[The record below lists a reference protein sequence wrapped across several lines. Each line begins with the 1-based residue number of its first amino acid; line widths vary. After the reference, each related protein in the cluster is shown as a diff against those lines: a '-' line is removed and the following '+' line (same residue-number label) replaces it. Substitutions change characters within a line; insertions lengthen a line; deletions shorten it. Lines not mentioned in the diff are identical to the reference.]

1 VTPTQGLLHL
11 ASLPPSNIKMGLE
24 RVRLALDL
32 LGNPER
38 RVPALHV
45 AGTNGKGSTCAV
57 AAECLQ
63 QRYRVGLYTSPH
75 LVRVNE
81 RFRVDGVDVTDEVLG
96 RRVAEVVEVLG
107 EAHGLTFFELG
118 TIVAFWHFAQEQ
130 VELAVLETG
139 LGGRLDATNACA
151 PLVTCVTP
159 ISLDHQEYLG
169 TTLGAIAAEKA
180 GIVKPGTPLVISAQ
194 VPEVM
199 AVLRAAS
206 PELSVEGTDFR
217 VEDSTFIGGR
227 WRIDG
232 LCSPLRGPHQRQN
245 LAVALACLEALEA
258 RGFPLSS
265 DEVRAGVAVT
275 HWPGRLEE
283 VAGPP
288 MIVLDGAHNP
298 AGVAALMQA
307 LDVVYPGRPV
317 QLVFGV
323 FADKDSEPMMGAL
336 FPRCAVLHLTPLDNV
351 RSRAPAG
358 YEPLAR
364 ALCSSVMVH
373 GSAKAALTAARAS
386 CPAEGLVLV
395 TGSLFLVG
403 QVRALLLGEGALTA

>member
-1 VTPTQGLLHL
+1 MTPTQGLLHL

-63 QRYRVGLYTSPH
+63 QRYHVGLYTSPH

-96 RRVAEVVEVLG
+96 RRVAEVVDVLG

-118 TIVAFWHFAQEQ
+118 TIVAFWHFAQEH

-159 ISLDHQEYLG
+159 ISMDHQEYLG

-199 AVLRAAS
+199 AVLRAAR

-217 VEDSTFIGGR
+217 VEGSTFMGGR
-227 WRIDG
+227 WR
-232 LCSPLRGPHQRQN
+232 
-245 LAVALACLEALEA
+245 
-258 RGFPLSS
+258 
-265 DEVRAGVAVT
+265 
-275 HWPGRLEE
+275 
-283 VAGPP
+283 
-288 MIVLDGAHNP
+288 
-298 AGVAALMQA
+298 
-307 LDVVYPGRPV
+307 
-317 QLVFGV
+317 
-323 FADKDSEPMMGAL
+323 
-336 FPRCAVLHLTPLDNV
+336 
-351 RSRAPAG
+351 
-358 YEPLAR
+358 
-364 ALCSSVMVH
+364 
-373 GSAKAALTAARAS
+373 
-386 CPAEGLVLV
+386 V
-395 TGSLFLVG
+395 TGG
-403 QVRALLLGEGALTA
+403 